1 MFLAKKGPE
10 YHNTYEILS
19 CTVALPKLTQPDIT
33 RTIAPLINRGNTIE
47 AKGRQQ
53 GSFAKLI
60 VYY

>member
-1 MFLAKKGPE
+1 MFLAEKGPD
-10 YHNTYEILS
+10 YHNMEDILS
-19 CTVALPKLTQPDIT
+19 CTVVLPKLTKPDIT
-33 RTIAPLINRGNTIE
+33 RMIAPLINRGNTVE